1 MNAGGWIIMTLSL
14 SSVLSLVV
22 YCLYKVFSLPPEL

>member
-14 SSVLSLVV
+14 SCVLGLVL
-22 YCLYKVFSLPPEL
+22 YCLYKVFSLPPDL